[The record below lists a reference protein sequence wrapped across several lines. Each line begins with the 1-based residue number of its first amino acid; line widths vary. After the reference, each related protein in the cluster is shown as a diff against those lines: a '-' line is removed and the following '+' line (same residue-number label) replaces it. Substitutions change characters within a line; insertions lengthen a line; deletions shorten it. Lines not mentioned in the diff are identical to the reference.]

1 MIGIYV
7 LIVMIVMIIVLSVC
21 GVIFLGWLITKL
33 GPSGIELPEK
43 RAGRLGENF
52 ASTVIQE
59 ILHDDDIML
68 TNVRIMAEGKETELD
83 NLIINKHGIF
93 IIEVKNYSGE
103 LFGEEGDDDWI
114 KTKMTPGGSFYQKT
128 VRNPIKQVNRQI
140 YILSRF
146 LKEND
151 IHVWIEGYVFFVQ
164 NNSPIESK
172 YVLRTQRDID
182 MAIHGGEVAVREED
196 VRKIEEMFC

>member
-1 MIGIYV
+1 MEADIIIL
-7 LIVMIVMIIVLSVC
+7 LILFFACILLY
-21 GVIFLGWLITKL
+21 FGWLFTKL

-59 ILHDDDIML
+59 ILYDDDIML

-103 LFGEEGDDDWI
+103 LFGEEEDDDWI

-151 IHVWIEGYVFFVQ
+151 IHIWIEGYVFFVQ

-182 MAIHGGEVAVREED
+182 VAIHGGEEVVREEGI
-196 VRKIEEMFC
+196 RKIKEMLC